1 MKKLFTFLASITL
14 SVMLF
19 AQAPQSFSYQAV
31 IRDASWTVLDNQSVG
46 IKISIREDVANGNI
60 VYEETHQAQTSQIG

>member
-1 MKKLFTFLASITL
+1 MKKLFTLLTTVTL

-19 AQAPQSFSYQAV
+19 AQAPQSFSYQTV

-46 IKISIREDVANGNI
+46 IKISILEDVANGNV
-60 VYEETHQAQTSQIG
+60 VYEESHVGKYSG